1 MKTKDKIIAAA
12 KAEFHQKGFAG
23 ARMQEIAD
31 RCGINKALLHYHF
44 TNKEVLFRS
53 VLLSG
58 VMELFPNVFATLNA
72 PLPLRQKLETVVDM
86 YIDFL
91 SKNPELPRFVLH
103 ELSQNPNF
111 IQEILPG
118 ISVKPTAFITQVEE
132 AINTN
137 LILPNDPFQIITD
150 VIGLCAF
157 PFIAKPMLQL
167 VSGMNDKEFAA
178 FIQDRKSH
186 VKQLV
191 ITGLFISNQIT

>member
-1 MKTKDKIIAAA
+1 MKTKAKIIAAA
-12 KAEFHQKGFAG
+12 KAEFHQKGFSG

-53 VLLSG
+53 VLLNG

-72 PLPLRQKLETVVDM
+72 PLPLQQKLEMVVDM

-91 SKNPELPRFVLH
+91 IKNPELPRFVLH

-111 IQEILPG
+111 IQEVLPG
-118 ISVKPTAFITQVEE
+118 MSVRPTAFIAQVEE
-132 AINTN
+132 AIANKE
-137 LILPNDPFQIITD
+137 ILPNNPFQIITD

-157 PFIAKPMLQL
+157 PFIAKPMLQM
-167 VSGMNDKEFAA
+167 VSGMNEKEFTT
-178 FIQDRKSH
+178 FIQERKAH

-191 ITGLFISNQIT
+191 IAGLFMSNQNT